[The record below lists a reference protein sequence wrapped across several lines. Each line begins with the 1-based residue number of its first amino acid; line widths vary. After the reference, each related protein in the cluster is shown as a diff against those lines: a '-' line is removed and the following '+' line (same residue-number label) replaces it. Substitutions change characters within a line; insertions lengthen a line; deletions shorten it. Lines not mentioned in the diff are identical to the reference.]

1 MLAEDTNGELLIRDI
16 MEKHFSVVCTSQRT
30 FYSYSSAKK
39 SYLQAKKCLID
50 SLELGIFL
58 ISSNNYDKMQSLITV
73 AYHVDAYNSH
83 SFRLALHA
91 YRVLQSPPHTIH
103 RSHLHF

>member
-73 AYHVDAYNSH
+73 AYHVDAPM
-83 SFRLALHA
+83 
-91 YRVLQSPPHTIH
+91 PPVPNVPIRYPTQT
-103 RSHLHF
+103 

>member
-91 YRVLQSPPHTIH
+91 YHVLQSPPHTIH